1 MNFKLWVIGS
11 RVLFLHLIS
20 HGSKLV
26 AYNSLF
32 KAHNPQLK
40 MNLLKISTNNLK
52 DKPLT
57 TFLSILLM
65 ALGIAIISLL
75 LLAGKQIEEKFSRN
89 VAGIDMVV
97 GAKGSPLQLILA
109 SIYQVD

>member
-1 MNFKLWVIGS
+1 
-11 RVLFLHLIS
+11 
-20 HGSKLV
+20 
-26 AYNSLF
+26 
-32 KAHNPQLK
+32 

-109 SIYQVD
+109 SIYQVDSPTGNI